1 MNIDWTARGTTV
13 QDSLRERVDQYLAK
27 LERVL
32 RGPTEASV
40 IVSQDGDPK
49 GTALH
54 SFEVIVRNRLGTF
67 TAREE
72 SRDAGEAV
80 NIALSRL
87 DAQVHKAHDKMLAGR
102 RRNKDDSWSPEPVGG
117 E

>member
-13 QDSLRERVDQYLAK
+13 QAPLRERVAQTLSK
-27 LERVL
+27 LEKIL
-32 RGPTEASV
+32 RGHTEASV
-40 IVSQDGDPK
+40 VVATEGDTQ

-67 TAREE
+67 TARQE
-72 SRDAGEAV
+72 SRDPGEAA

-87 DAQVHKAHDKMLAGR
+87 EAQVHRARDKMLAAR
-102 RRNKDDSWSPEPVGG
+102 RRNKNDSWSPEPVG